1 MSLVR
6 LQLMDSLE
14 RLVVGADDSAASSAA
29 VAWACRYLKAD
40 GVLHVVHAF
49 TPVAEL
55 ALAALQVDWVPLRD
69 QARNDLEGPWTEP
82 ARASNRAFKAHLV
95 EDDPA
100 DALMHTA
107 QVVDASAIVVG
118 AHGPTLANRH
128 MLGSVTKKLLHHAE
142 VPVVVV
148 HPDAAEIE
156 PAGSIVACVGYG
168 KAGDATAHWAASV
181 AAASGRPLTLLHA
194 LSNRPFFPKDS
205 PLETLSSHLGPDV
218 AMEWV
223 QENLDRLVADFEVL
237 FPDVVV
243 STKIAKGSATDAIMN
258 AGAGAEL
265 VVLGNGVSSIIGPR
279 SQHILTFGRFTTA
292 VVPT

>member
-1 MSLVR
+1 
-6 LQLMDSLE
+6 MDPLE

-29 VAWACRYLKAD
+29 VGWACRYLKAD

-82 ARASNRAFKAHLV
+82 ARASNRTFKTHLV
-95 EDDPA
+95 DDDPA

-107 QVVDASAIVVG
+107 QRFDASAIVVG
-118 AHGPTLANRH
+118 AHGPALANRH
-128 MLGSVTKKLLHHAE
+128 VLGSVTKKLLHHAK

-148 HPDAAEIE
+148 HPDAAEVE
-156 PAGSIVACVGYG
+156 SAGPIVACVGYG

-194 LSNRPFFPKDS
+194 LSNRPFYPKDS
-205 PLETLSSHLGPDV
+205 PLESLSSHLGPDV
-218 AMEWV
+218 AVEWV
-223 QENLDRLVADFEVL
+223 QDNLDRLVAEIKAL

-243 STKIAKGSATDAIMN
+243 TTKIAKGSATDAIMN
-258 AGAGAEL
+258 AGAQAEL
-265 VVLGNGVSSIIGPR
+265 LVLGNGISAIIGPR
-279 SQHILTFGRFTTA
+279 TQHVLTHGAFATA
-292 VVPT
+292 VVPTCETSR